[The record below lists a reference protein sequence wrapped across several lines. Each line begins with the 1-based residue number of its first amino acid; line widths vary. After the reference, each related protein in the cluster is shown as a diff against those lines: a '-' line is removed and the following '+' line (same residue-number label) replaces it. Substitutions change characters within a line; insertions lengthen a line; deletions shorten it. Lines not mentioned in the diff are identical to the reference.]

1 MAQTGSSCSCGQK
14 WSSVMAALLAPSL
27 PLAPSSGLTQLQLA
41 LQLPSAAGLRTLMTP
56 CDFQAPPLSVSL
68 WLEGFQKTLG
78 PTDLCSEN
86 NFKRITFSLMVE
98 TALWSS

>member
-68 WLEGFQKTLG
+68 WLEGFQTRRPWGPQTCALRTTLKG
-78 PTDLCSEN
+78 
-86 NFKRITFSLMVE
+86 SLSPS
-98 TALWSS
+98 W